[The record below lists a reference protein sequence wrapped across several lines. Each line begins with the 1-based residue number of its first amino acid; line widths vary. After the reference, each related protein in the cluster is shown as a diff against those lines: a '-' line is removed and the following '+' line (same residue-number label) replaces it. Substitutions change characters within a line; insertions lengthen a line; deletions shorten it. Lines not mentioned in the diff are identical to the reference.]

1 MKPALTAIAA
11 FALFGCQEASSDS
24 PGQAAAVGEP
34 AAVTAITPVAPGA
47 KVVPGR
53 TSRFTKVT
61 DAACPLVEEDKETGD
76 FSRRCPGIAGW
87 TVLWTSGDLRDD
99 LTVARGKI
107 SKSFGYPSLVAKGP
121 FDAIGET
128 VEWRGPAGG
137 EPDVLVARVH
147 VARPDGSSDSGRLAV
162 ARLGD
167 KPCVVAIVPPG
178 AGQSDRARAIADG
191 SLPHCL
197 ED

>member
-11 FALFGCQEASSDS
+11 LALFGCQEASSDS
-24 PGQAAAVGEP
+24 PGEAASA
-34 AAVTAITPVAPGA
+34 
-47 KVVPGR
+47 VVPEATSALAPVVPAVPVR
-53 TSRFTKVT
+53 ASRFTKVT

-87 TVLWTSGDLRDD
+87 TVLWTSSDLRDD
-99 LTVARGKI
+99 LAIARGKV
-107 SKSFGYPSLVAKGP
+107 SKSLGYPSLVAKGP

-128 VEWRGPAGG
+128 IEWRGPAGG

-162 ARLGD
+162 ARLGEE
-167 KPCVVAIVPPG
+167 PCIVAIVPPG

-191 SLPHCL
+191 SLPKCI

>member
-1 MKPALTAIAA
+1 MKPALTAFAA
-11 FALFGCQEASSDS
+11 LVLFGCQEASSDS
-24 PGQAAAVGEP
+24 PGQAASAVVPE
-34 AAVTAITPVAPGA
+34 ATSALAPVAPA
-47 KVVPGR
+47 VPAR
-53 TSRFTKVT
+53 ASRFTKVT

-99 LTVARGKI
+99 LAVARGKV

-128 VEWRGPAGG
+128 IEWRGPAGG

-162 ARLGD
+162 ARLG
-167 KPCVVAIVPPG
+167 KEPCIVAIVPPG
-178 AGQSDRARAIADG
+178 AGQSDRAHAIADG
-191 SLPHCL
+191 SLPQCI

>member
-1 MKPALTAIAA
+1 MKPAVTVIAA
-11 FALFGCQEASSDS
+11 FVLFGCQQASSDAS
-24 PGQAAAVGEP
+24 SQAAAVVEP
-34 AAVTAITPVAPGA
+34 AANSAVSPAPA
-47 KVVPGR
+47 VPAASSR
-53 TSRFTKVT
+53 ASRFTKVT

-99 LTVARGKI
+99 LTIARGNV
-107 SKSFGYPSLVAKGP
+107 SQSFQFPSLVAKGP

-137 EPDVLVARVH
+137 EPDVIVARVH

-162 ARLGD
+162 ARLGE

-178 AGQSDRARAIADG
+178 AGQSDRARAIADA
-191 SLPHCL
+191 SLPQCL
-197 ED
+197 EN

>member
-1 MKPALTAIAA
+1 MKPALTAFAA

-24 PGQAAAVGEP
+24 PGQAAAAAVPEATAAIAP
-34 AAVTAITPVAPGA
+34 AATGAPA
-47 KVVPGR
+47 VPAR
-53 TSRFTKVT
+53 ASRFTKVT

-99 LTVARGKI
+99 LSVARGKV

-147 VARPDGSSDSGRLAV
+147 VARPDGSSDSGRLAI

-178 AGQSDRARAIADG
+178 AGQSDRAREIADG